1 MRRHSV
7 SLTAGLSLAF
17 SGMLLSP
24 AWGDARATTDKDA
37 VVACMLE
44 KSGPR
49 EKAVMRD
56 MLMAALQGNKQ
67 EEQRNKTLLEDVLFD
82 LAVTKCSIS
91 ESLMNKEDFGD
102 IGARYGEALFSV
114 VFPDM
119 K

>member
-1 MRRHSV
+1 M
-7 SLTAGLSLAF
+7 SLALP
-17 SGMLLSP
+17 GMLLSP
-24 AWGDARATTDKDA
+24 TWGYAQAMADKDA

-56 MLMAALQGNKQ
+56 MLVAALQGNKL
-67 EEQRNKTLLEDVLFD
+67 EEQRNKGLLEDVLFD
-82 LAVTKCSIS
+82 LAVTKCSMS
-91 ESLMNKEDFGD
+91 DSLKNKEDFGD